1 MVIVVMGPSGA
12 GKSTVG
18 EALAAALGWR
28 FVDADDYHS
37 PANLAKMARGEGLT
51 DEDRAGWLATLH
63 NLLAAAAA
71 RRESLVLACSAL
83 TAAYRQTLKGD
94 LRSVRFAYLKNTP
107 EVLRARLESRHHH
120 VAKAN
125 LLPSQLATLEEPDDP
140 SLIFDGGLD
149 IPILVER
156 IRSELGV

>member
-71 RRESLVLACSAL
+71 GAIA
-83 TAAYRQTLKGD
+83 G
-94 LRSVRFAYLKNTP
+94 
-107 EVLRARLESRHHH
+107 ARLLCPHRCLPADAQRRPAVSPLR
-120 VAKAN
+120 VAEEHTGSVARTPRVATPPCREGEPP
-125 LLPSQLATLEEPDDP
+125 PSQLATLEEPDDP

-149 IPILVER
+149 IQSLVER
-156 IRSELGV
+156 IPQRTQV